1 MLLRYRCGGART
13 GFHAYAHAK
22 SRTLI
27 LLLSD
32 SLSAVARQRRAPQ
45 QHTGTHVHSG
55 AAESRSVPPRRSA
68 RLPRCPPSRPRPH
81 YITLHYIS
89 WVFVHYIKHTRPRD
103 LVRSDPRPLF
113 AARSPRRPRALPLR
127 PATARASASHHGG
140 RRRTPPHSR
149 DSPRFHITLH
159 YRTVHYGTLNIT
171 LRYATLRYA
180 TLRYATLRYTT

>member
-1 MLLRYRCGGART
+1 MVKRPRGSPRSGAVLLRYRCGGART

-45 QHTGTHVHSG
+45 QHTGTHVRSR

-81 YITLHYIS
+81 YITLHYIT
-89 WVFVHYIKHTRPRD
+89 FPRYEYITLSTPALETSSAATHA
-103 LVRSDPRPLF
+103 LF
-113 AARSPRRPRALPLR
+113 SLPVLRAALARSPSDPPPPARPPLT
-127 PATARASASHHGG
+127 TADDAAH
-140 RRRTPPHSR
+140 RRTAATRR
-149 DSPRFHITLH
+149 DSTLH
-159 YRTVHYGTLNIT
+159 YITVHLQYIT
-171 LRYATLRYA
+171 VH
-180 TLRYATLRYTT
+180 